1 MEKNIKRRV
10 YSAGKI
16 SFALIAVIGMT
27 SFAYEEVFSYSQSE
41 MSAEDH
47 AAYIAAFAEKKSS
60 KKSEIAIVKQNQ
72 QGVFS
77 ELTKIETANDQIV
90 ATQLPGS
97 APFNVIFET
106 KNKSQVKGC
115 EWNFGDGEIGSGP
128 ISSHTFQYIGTY
140 SVTLRTE
147 TKTGKILQ
155 DQITVTVSKPE
166 SGS

>member
-10 YSAGKI
+10 YAAGK
-16 SFALIAVIGMT
+16 STFALIAVIGIT

-47 AAYIAAFAEKKSS
+47 AAYVAAFAEKKPS
-60 KKSEIAIVKQNQ
+60 KKTEIAIVKQNL
-72 QGVFS
+72 QGVSS
-77 ELTKIETANDQIV
+77 ELTKIETVNDQII

-106 KNKSQVKGC
+106 KNKSQMKSC

-128 ISSHTFQYIGTY
+128 ISSHTFQYTGTY
-140 SVTLRTE
+140 SVTLKTK
-147 TKTGKILQ
+147 TKTGKIMQ

-166 SGS
+166 FSS